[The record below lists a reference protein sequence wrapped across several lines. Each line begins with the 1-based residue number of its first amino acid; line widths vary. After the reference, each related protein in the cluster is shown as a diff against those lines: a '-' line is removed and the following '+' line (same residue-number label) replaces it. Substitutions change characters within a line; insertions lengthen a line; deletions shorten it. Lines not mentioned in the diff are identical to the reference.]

1 MLSQILGALSLL
13 KEIIS
18 GIKEVFAFFEKAK
31 EDAWYKDLAETR
43 TLLKNA
49 KTSEERK
56 EVAKKIRDIFGG
68 F

>member
-1 MLSQILGALSLL
+1 MLSQILGSLSLL

-18 GIKEVFAFFEKAK
+18 GIKEVFHFFEKAK
-31 EDAWYKDLAETR
+31 EDAWYKDWQETR